1 MNIILQKLPSCW
13 EAIPQKSG
21 LKSGLKLGIGS
32 SVDEAVGN
40 LVLANPEYFGLGNV
54 QFDMA
59 CPVTR
64 EHVERLELPRVL
76 VNTNGK
82 IPLPFTF

>member
-1 MNIILQKLPSCW
+1 MNIILQRLPSWW
-13 EAIPQKSG
+13 EAIPQKP
-21 LKSGLKLGIGS
+21 GLKLGVGS

-40 LVLANPEYFGLGNV
+40 LVLANPEYFGLGVV
-54 QFDMA
+54 QFDMR

-64 EHVERLELPRVL
+64 EHVERLELPRPL
-76 VNTNGK
+76 VNTTGK

>member
-1 MNIILQKLPSCW
+1 M
-13 EAIPQKSG
+13 
-21 LKSGLKLGIGS
+21 
-32 SVDEAVGN
+32 DEAVGN